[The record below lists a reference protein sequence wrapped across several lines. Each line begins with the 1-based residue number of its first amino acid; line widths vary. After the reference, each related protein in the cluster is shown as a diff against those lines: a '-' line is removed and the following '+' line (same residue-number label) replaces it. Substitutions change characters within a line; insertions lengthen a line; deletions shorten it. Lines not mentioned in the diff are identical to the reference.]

1 MVIECGVLKWSKKGV
16 LKGMLNFD
24 QCGCTVVIKENAPEC
39 YIIVEGN
46 SRKFKFQAKDDH
58 ERNQWVKIIA

>member
-1 MVIECGVLKWSKKGV
+1 
-16 LKGMLNFD
+16 MLNFD